1 MKLKTELPI
10 YDWRETGRVMGFYRR
25 SLNLTKSEVARL
37 VGVVGSTVSFW
48 ERGIKE
54 PKISHVVAVAHLFGL
69 SEMDLLHPS
78 EEVMKWVNMNV
89 KDS

>member
-1 MKLKTELPI
+1 
-10 YDWRETGRVMGFYRR
+10 MGFYRR

-89 KDS
+89 KDP